1 MQILLHSSIAR
12 NTTRIL
18 EDESGQSLKG
28 IAEFIV
34 AKHRH
39 GALDTVRMR
48 FLEYLRQIRQSRRF
62 CGDNP
67 LAGPF
72 QPTVVTRPSKMND
85 EDIPF

>member
-48 FLEYLRQIRQSRRF
+48 FRNTFAKFANLDDFAGIIRWQVRF
-62 CGDNP
+62 SQQ
-67 LAGPF
+67 LLLVH
-72 QPTVVTRPSKMND
+72 QK
-85 EDIPF
+85 